1 MPNWVYNNIEVE
13 QEYTEKLE
21 QIAKKG
27 ICQYFKPQPEAYGD
41 TKSPTPSK
49 EENPYE
55 YELSQ
60 LLLTHHG
67 FENWH
72 DWRTKHWGVKWDA
85 SQHWRDG
92 KYQNYIDDNY
102 YRFETPWGRP
112 HMSIF
117 ELLAK
122 EIPNFSYWWEEEQGF
137 GEEWECVDGELRLI
151 SEWDMPIWKD
161 NLDSARPYESC
172 GTLSYLLE
180 DFTKLD
186 ETYSKGYYLEYDLLS
201 PLGSSYKEAMKE
213 YNKLT
218 L

>member
-60 LLLTHHG
+60 LLLKHHG

-92 KYQNYIDDNY
+92 KYQNYIEGNY

-112 HMSIF
+112 DMSIF

-186 ETYSKGYYLEYDLLS
+186 ETYSKGYYLEYDLQS
-201 PLGSSYKEAMKE
+201 PLGLSYKRAMKE